1 MPHKEKF
8 LKMRAK
14 INKRITMSG
23 KTMMKNKPKNFKK
36 TDTDFL
42 TEDMRIFMKSLRR
55 TTSPKNAKMLHR
67 DLINLFH
74 LKNQSGILIFH
85 KEDSLSKEEEEAK
98 ANGLTWQETIQ
109 KKIKKRRIQA
119 QTIGKIM
126 KSLRLLQKNL
136 SFQLMKIPSI
146 Y

>member
-1 MPHKEKF
+1 
-8 LKMRAK
+8 MRAK
-14 INKRITMSG
+14 INKRSTMSG

-42 TEDMRIFMKSLRR
+42 TEDMIIFMKSLRR

-67 DLINLFH
+67 DIISLFH

-98 ANGLTWQETIQ
+98 ANGLT
-109 KKIKKRRIQA
+109 
-119 QTIGKIM
+119 
-126 KSLRLLQKNL
+126 
-136 SFQLMKIPSI
+136 
-146 Y
+146 

>member
-1 MPHKEKF
+1 MQHKEKF
-8 LKMRAK
+8 LNMRAK
-14 INKRITMSG
+14 INKRSTMSG

-42 TEDMRIFMKSLRR
+42 TEDMIIFMKSLRR

-67 DLINLFH
+67 DLISLFH

-85 KEDSLSKEEEEAK
+85 KEDSLNKEEEEVK

-109 KKIKKRRIQA
+109 KKMKKRRIQA